1 VTATD
6 RPRLRTAA
14 IVWGLVLAALG
25 AGAAWLALDP
35 HLISAIGLRVLEARP
50 ADIAIGLVGALLAV
64 GVVIVVGSTL
74 SVVHRAQDR
83 AHERRAVPDAAA
95 PEGEPAAR

>member
-1 VTATD
+1 MT

-25 AGAAWLALDP
+25 AGVAWLVLDP
-35 HLISAIGLRVLEARP
+35 HRIAAIGLRVLEARP

-64 GVVIVVGSTL
+64 GVVIVVGSAL

-83 AHERRAVPDAAA
+83 ALERRLSMPAAGA
-95 PEGEPAAR
+95 PEGEPDDR